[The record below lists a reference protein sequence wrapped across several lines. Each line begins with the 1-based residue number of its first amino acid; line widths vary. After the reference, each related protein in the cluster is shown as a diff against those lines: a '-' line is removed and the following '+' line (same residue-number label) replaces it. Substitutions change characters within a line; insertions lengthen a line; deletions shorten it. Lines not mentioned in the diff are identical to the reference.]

1 MEHVATFTKV
11 IDMTKIESVHKI
23 LLDIH
28 AKANEI
34 KQIDP
39 NFNFQKYLADCF

>member
-1 MEHVATFTKV
+1 MEYVVRFTKE
-11 IDMTKIESVHKI
+11 IDMTKIKSIHKI

-34 KQIDP
+34 KKIDP
-39 NFNFQKYLADCF
+39 NFNFQKYLVDCF